1 MSLCWY
7 IFVVFCMG
15 LVSVH
20 VKAPHR
26 CLFMAGAVL
35 CWQSLPSWHRLTRQI
50 PGGKPTTHHSLIS
63 ISTNAGVAALRLWWR
78 NSPSL
83 KKLAKTKPPLLS
95 ACEPRLGFPSLLER
109 SCANTAPAGE
119 GMESQWHRER
129 MRRNRGH
136 YCKSVFTSKSEI
148 FASVKL
154 LP

>member
-7 IFVVFCMG
+7 IFVVFCVG

-20 VKAPHR
+20 VKALQGR
-26 CLFMAGAVL
+26 LFMAVAVL

-50 PGGKPTTHHSLIS
+50 PGGKPTTHHSLS
-63 ISTNAGVAALRLWWR
+63 SVSTNGGVAALRLWWR

-83 KKLAKTKPPLLS
+83 KYLGKNQTTTS
-95 ACEPRLGFPSLLER
+95 ACEPRLGFHSLPGR
-109 SCANTAPAGE
+109 SRANTALTGE
-119 GMESQWHRER
+119 GMDSQWHRTR
-129 MRRNRGH
+129 MRRERGH